1 MTSICNKTRIPY
13 IIVTSITSKII
24 SVNIKLDV
32 IIYLF
37 NFCPTLKNMKKH
49 ESGVVRSGKSKE
61 DRQCSGQ

>member
-13 IIVTSITSKII
+13 IIVTPITNKIM
-24 SVNIKLDV
+24 SLNIKLDV

-49 ESGVVRSGKSKE
+49 ESIEGLWLGCLRA
-61 DRQCSGQ
+61 RQFY

>member
-24 SVNIKLDV
+24 SLNIKLDV

-49 ESGVVRSGKSKE
+49 ESIEGLWLGCLRA
-61 DRQCSGQ
+61 RQFY

>member
-24 SVNIKLDV
+24 SLNIKLDV

-37 NFCPTLKNMKKH
+37 NFCPALENMKKH
-49 ESGVVRSGKSKE
+49 ESIERLGLGCLRA
-61 DRQCSGQ
+61 RQCY

>member
-1 MTSICNKTRIPY
+1 MTNKIM
-13 IIVTSITSKII
+13 

-49 ESGVVRSGKSKE
+49 ESIEGLGLGCLRA
-61 DRQCSGQ
+61 RQFY